1 MQGVL
6 RKKGAY
12 CPSME
17 PGSKLPGKNALQ
29 DKKKHSRSAM
39 STGGEESSMVMPT
52 KADEDKAVKVSV
64 TLYPEE
70 LAALAE
76 EAKQRRLSR
85 STVLRMIVQDWI
97 KTRRKTKAK

>member
-1 MQGVL
+1 
-6 RKKGAY
+6 
-12 CPSME
+12 
-17 PGSKLPGKNALQ
+17 
-29 DKKKHSRSAM
+29 
-39 STGGEESSMVMPT
+39 MVMPV
-52 KADEDKAVKVSV
+52 KSPEDKAIKVSV

-97 KTRRKTKAK
+97 KTRSKTKAK

>member
-1 MQGVL
+1 
-6 RKKGAY
+6 
-12 CPSME
+12 ME
-17 PGSKLPGKNALQ
+17 PGSFLKLPGKDALQ
-29 DKKKHSRSAM
+29 KKQEHSRSAM
-39 STGGEESSMVMPT
+39 STGGEESGMVMPV
-52 KADEDKAVKVSV
+52 KSPEDKAIKVSV